1 MDNKA
6 HVKHYDIGD
15 LVLRCYGRRIDEN
28 KWYGVC
34 LNLNLA
40 TEARSREELVQ
51 KMEKVIESYLYTVLD
66 TEDTD
71 SIPDLLTRRAP
82 ISDWLTYYAITSL
95 IYIKQFPTLFKFK
108 QAIPFHLG
116 YGH

>member
-6 HVKHYDIGD
+6 HERHIDVSD
-15 LVLRCYGRRIDEN
+15 LVLRCYGRKIDED

-40 TEARSREELVQ
+40 TEAPSRQELVQ
-51 KMEKVIESYLYTVLD
+51 KMSEVIKSYLYTVLD
-66 TEDTD
+66 TEDIG
-71 SIPDLLTRRAP
+71 SIPDLLTRRAS
-82 ISDWLTYYAITSL
+82 ISDWATYYGIAFLLYVTHL
-95 IYIKQFPTLFKFK
+95 PTLFKFK
-108 QAIPFHLG
+108 QSIPFHLG